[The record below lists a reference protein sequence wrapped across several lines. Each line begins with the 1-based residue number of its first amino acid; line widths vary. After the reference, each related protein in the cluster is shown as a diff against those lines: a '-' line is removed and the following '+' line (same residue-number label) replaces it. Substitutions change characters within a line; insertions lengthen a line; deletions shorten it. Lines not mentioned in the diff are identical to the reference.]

1 MIYFAQRASDRLIK
15 IGKSEDVAARMSS
28 LSKKMGCEVVLLAKR
43 EGGFAEEKHVHK
55 LLSEFRVEG
64 EWFLPNSHVLA
75 FIANVHDFAF
85 PDMSGRGTRLTTVI
99 TDELNEALKALAKA
113 DARTLDKYVS
123 RLLEAH
129 VKRATK

>member
-1 MIYFAQRASDRLIK
+1 MK
-15 IGKSEDVAARMSS
+15 
-28 LSKKMGCEVVLLAKR
+28 
-43 EGGFAEEKHVHK
+43 
-55 LLSEFRVEG
+55 
-64 EWFLPNSHVLA
+64 
-75 FIANVHDFAF
+75 
-85 PDMSGRGTRLTTVI
+85 RLTTVI